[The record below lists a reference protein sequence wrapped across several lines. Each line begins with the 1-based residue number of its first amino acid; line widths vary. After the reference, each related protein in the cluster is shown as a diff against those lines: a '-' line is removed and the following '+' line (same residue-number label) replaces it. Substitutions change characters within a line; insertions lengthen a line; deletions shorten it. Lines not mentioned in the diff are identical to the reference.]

1 MASKRPHAHSPLLLG
16 QLFRLVLYGSDCQE
30 LMRQAWNGCREAAFQ
45 SGGANREAGGPAAD
59 DGMDA
64 FGAVDRACDDDG
76 LGDSVADRPDEICD
90 IDIGA
95 IGKEIEA
102 VDAFAGGKVFCACND
117 LRHGTLQNAGM
128 ARNAAGEGVVADT
141 TSLKEGQ
148 DVVEMG
154 AAKQIVD
161 AEREGSAHRRD
172 FAGAV
177 E

>member
-1 MASKRPHAHSPLLLG
+1 MTGLATASRTA
-16 QLFRLVLYGSDCQE
+16 
-30 LMRQAWNGCREAAFQ
+30 
-45 SGGANREAGGPAAD
+45 
-59 DGMDA
+59 
-64 FGAVDRACDDDG
+64 
-76 LGDSVADRPDEICD
+76 PDEICD
-90 IDIGA
+90 IDTGA

-141 TSLKEGQ
+141 TSLQGGEGRRR
-148 DVVEMG
+148 DG